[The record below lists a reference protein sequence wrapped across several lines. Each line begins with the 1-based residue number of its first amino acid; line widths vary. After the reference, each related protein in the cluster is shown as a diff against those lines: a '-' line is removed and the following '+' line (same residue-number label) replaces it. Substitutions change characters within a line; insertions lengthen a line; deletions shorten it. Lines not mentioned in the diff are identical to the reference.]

1 MGTRTVPVRP
11 VSRLS
16 RSDLADLNAFR
27 VVERLRSFTK
37 AAVELGI
44 TTSALS
50 HAVRNLETRLGV
62 RLLNRTSRTVAP
74 TEAGASL
81 AMRLDTGFR
90 EIGDALDEI
99 NRMRDQ
105 PVGRLRLNVLSD
117 GARLIMARH
126 LPKFLQQYP
135 EVEVEISVDDRM
147 VDIVSEGFDAGIRF
161 GGTVPEDLVAVRLG
175 SDLKWVAVA
184 SPRYLYHRPVPVT
197 PEDLRAHA
205 CIQLRTGQGIIYKWE
220 FRKGEEYRAVE
231 VPGQICVSE
240 TALAIE
246 LALAGVGIAY
256 CLEDRVSGYI
266 RDGSLRV
273 VLPDWA
279 PTEPA
284 MHLYYPGHRRVPQGL
299 KELIEVLREEIALEK
314 RSTEDSPER
323 RRPV

>member
-1 MGTRTVPVRP
+1 MPVRP

-50 HAVRNLETRLGV
+50 HAVRNLEARLGV

-81 AMRLDTGFR
+81 ALRLDIGFR

-99 NRMRDQ
+99 NRMRDR

-126 LPKFLQQYP
+126 LPKFLSQYP

-161 GGTVPEDLVAVRLG
+161 GGTVPEDLVAIKLG
-175 SDLKWVAVA
+175 AELKWVAVA

-220 FRKGEEYRAVE
+220 FSKGDEYRAID

-240 TALAIE
+240 TTLAIE
-246 LALAGVGIAY
+246 LALAGTGITY
-256 CLEDRVSGYI
+256 CLENRVSQHI
-266 RDGSLRV
+266 RDGRLII

-279 PTEPA
+279 PIEPA
-284 MHLYYPGHRRVPQGL
+284 MHLYYPGHRRIPQGL
-299 KELIEVLREEIALEK
+299 RELIDVLREEIELEK
-314 RSTEDSPER
+314 RTAEDLP
-323 RRPV
+323 